1 MDRIAEVLIN
11 KPSKHLDRTFSYLIP
26 AELGQ
31 AGKGWRAAVPFGS
44 HMEEGIILSVREESR
59 EKLPYKLLNIHSL
72 LDQGPWF
79 TESMLCTALWIS
91 SYYVCTLIDALRLF
105 MIDKKGI
112 RSRRVYQIMWEQI
125 PEDDPVRDVL
135 DDSVPMVLEE
145 DAASLWTA
153 EETAL
158 LEREGKMKVREIPRS
173 VHKIPFEKWIST
185 LKNPDEAYRKR
196 YPRRAA
202 LWDFIRQNGELRI
215 RDISEAGFSPSMA
228 REICAGGWAR
238 LLFKYKDTYSLV
250 EQEEETAPPVLTEEQ
265 KNGTERICRAVEK
278 GAYAP
283 FLLYGVTGSGKTEVY
298 LRAAEEAARAGG
310 EVLILVPEIAMT
322 DQIVRYFAAR
332 FGDGV
337 VFMHSRLS
345 KGERYNN
352 RMRLERGESRI
363 VIGSRSALFMPFR
376 NLKLI
381 VVDEEYD
388 SSYKQDETPRY
399 NGRDVAKMMAVIYQ
413 CPLVLG
419 AATPSVSTYF
429 AAREG
434 QLEIL
439 RLSSRV
445 LKTPLPHI
453 SAVDMRDEYAVGNR
467 SLFSYPLLNLLKETA
482 ERGEKSIVFL
492 NRRGYSTSLICRSC
506 GYVFRCPRCDVA
518 LVYHKD
524 RHQLKCHYC
533 ESVFPVP
540 AVCPQ
545 CGKKDIS
552 YAGAGTQKAEEQLEE
567 WLPGISYRRLDLD
580 SVSRK
585 NSGEKILS
593 DFREGRFQIL
603 LGTQMVAKGHNI
615 PGVQSVGILSVDNLL
630 GMPTYLAAEQVFTLI
645 TQCAGRAGR
654 YGKQGE
660 VILQTFNPEH
670 YAVETARHQD
680 YEAFYSREI
689 QFRRELFYPPF
700 SRMMKISCFGTEYQ
714 AVSDHAEKLY
724 RWLRIAAEHQRDFR
738 MTPPYDEPIRKVRDR
753 YYVSILIKAGSLTG
767 LKSAMRESPLF
778 HENGIII
785 DVDPI

>member
-1 MDRIAEVLIN
+1 
-11 KPSKHLDRTFSYLIP
+11 
-26 AELGQ
+26 
-31 AGKGWRAAVPFGS
+31 
-44 HMEEGIILSVREESR
+44 
-59 EKLPYKLLNIHSL
+59 
-72 LDQGPWF
+72 
-79 TESMLCTALWIS
+79 
-91 SYYVCTLIDALRLF
+91 
-105 MIDKKGI
+105 
-112 RSRRVYQIMWEQI
+112 
-125 PEDDPVRDVL
+125 
-135 DDSVPMVLEE
+135 
-145 DAASLWTA
+145 
-153 EETAL
+153 
-158 LEREGKMKVREIPRS
+158 
-173 VHKIPFEKWIST
+173 
-185 LKNPDEAYRKR
+185 
-196 YPRRAA
+196 
-202 LWDFIRQNGELRI
+202 
-215 RDISEAGFSPSMA
+215 
-228 REICAGGWAR
+228 
-238 LLFKYKDTYSLV
+238 
-250 EQEEETAPPVLTEEQ
+250 
-265 KNGTERICRAVEK
+265 
-278 GAYAP
+278 
-283 FLLYGVTGSGKTEVY
+283 
-298 LRAAEEAARAGG
+298 
-310 EVLILVPEIAMT
+310 
-322 DQIVRYFAAR
+322 
-332 FGDGV
+332 
-337 VFMHSRLS
+337 
-345 KGERYNN
+345 
-352 RMRLERGESRI
+352 
-363 VIGSRSALFMPFR
+363 
-376 NLKLI
+376 
-381 VVDEEYD
+381 
-388 SSYKQDETPRY
+388 
-399 NGRDVAKMMAVIYQ
+399 MMAVIYQ

-724 RWLRIAAEHQRDFR
+724 RWLRIAAEHQKDFR